1 LVECSRTA
9 HLLVVGRPG
18 GGGHGTLPDWSIPVH
33 VAKRA
38 RCPVAVVPA
47 DWHPDEGGAPVSVG
61 LDVPRHG
68 MGILRQAFRVAQ
80 AQHRPLQVLHLWR
93 PSSDALHRFPR
104 PRMPEGA
111 ADWQLEPSVRRV
123 QDAVG
128 RVAGDFPGVVAHLVV
143 KAEAPGPA
151 LEAASRCSSSVG
163 IAKAAARCTDW
174 ARWRDTSCATPPLRC
189 CSSTPTDG
197 GRTRDDPVNGGVA
210 MTEQSADGTRGP
222 IRVFLLDDHE
232 VVRRGITDLLEDA
245 GGIEVV
251 GESGL
256 AEEAKRRIPA
266 MRPHVAILDGRLPD
280 GSGIDVCREIRSR
293 DPSIAALILT
303 SFDDDEAIFAA
314 IMAGA
319 AGYLLKRA
327 RGTDLVDTVR
337 AVADGRSMLDP
348 AVTAQVLE
356 RIRSGPP
363 TNPVLDRLTAH
374 EQRVLEL
381 IGEGLTN
388 RQIATRL
395 SLAEKTVKNYVSSL
409 LAKLGLESRTQ
420 AAIFLTRAAQRP
432 ATPDS

>member
-1 LVECSRTA
+1 LLIGGGNVMVVTQGRVRPTTVHRVVVGVDDSTSSDAALAFAAAMASSLQEEVVPTHVFHAGHGGPETVLLTFADPVLIARETLDCAVERGESALRSVRTVTPELVRGHVAHGLVECSRTA

-151 LEAASRCSSSVG
+151 LEAASRG
-163 IAKAAARCTDW
+163 
-174 ARWRDTSCATPPLRC
+174 
-189 CSSTPTDG
+189 
-197 GRTRDDPVNGGVA
+197 
-210 MTEQSADGTRGP
+210 SA
-222 IRVFLLDDHE
+222 LL
-232 VVRRGITDLLEDA
+232 
-245 GGIEVV
+245 VV
-251 GESGL
+251 GRHSQGRRSLHGL
-256 AEEAKRRIPA
+256 GTVAR
-266 MRPHVAILDGRLPD
+266 HVLRNAASPVLFVDPDGR
-280 GSGIDVCREIRSR
+280 RE
-293 DPSIAALILT
+293 
-303 SFDDDEAIFAA
+303 
-314 IMAGA
+314 
-319 AGYLLKRA
+319 
-327 RGTDLVDTVR
+327 DTR
-337 AVADGRSMLDP
+337 
-348 AVTAQVLE
+348 
-356 RIRSGPP
+356 
-363 TNPVLDRLTAH
+363 
-374 EQRVLEL
+374 
-381 IGEGLTN
+381 
-388 RQIATRL
+388 
-395 SLAEKTVKNYVSSL
+395 
-409 LAKLGLESRTQ
+409 
-420 AAIFLTRAAQRP
+420 
-432 ATPDS
+432 